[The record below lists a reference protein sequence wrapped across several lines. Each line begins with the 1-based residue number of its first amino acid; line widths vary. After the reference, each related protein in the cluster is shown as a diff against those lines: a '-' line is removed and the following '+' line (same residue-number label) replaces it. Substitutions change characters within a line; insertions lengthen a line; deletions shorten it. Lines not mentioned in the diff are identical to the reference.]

1 MRNVRYIIL
10 LLLALPVLIS
20 VIAAPRIERPSPRPR
35 HRVVIAP
42 AIPKAKR
49 TPQLVFLEHA
59 DELRRSEGDPY
70 LVLVGNVRF
79 SKGGMMMYTD
89 SAHYYDETGSFNA
102 FGNVRME
109 QGDTLFVYADELNY
123 DGPTE
128 VAVLFGFNGNNVRLI
143 NREVK
148 LETDIFTYDMAVEV
162 GSYTTGG
169 VLTDRDNRLESIEG
183 EYSPATKEANFYD
196 NVVLTSKR
204 PDDELRMVGNALYY
218 NTATHVAE
226 FNTPTVITSKDGRI
240 DSDEGIYNT
249 ETRISELFAHSL
261 VTTARG
267 STLEGDTLYYDR
279 IAGYG
284 EAFGN
289 MVLTDT
295 IKKSILKGDYGF
307 YNEIQDSAFVTGHAL
322 GMEFSQGDTLY
333 IHGRYLRSTRLI
345 TLKEIQKA
353 DSTATDSTPAVM
365 PAESMSVDTTLAN
378 VVIADAPTLASETD
392 TTNIAT
398 IADTT
403 VTTPTARPVSVEMA
417 PDTTHI
423 ITAWPRVRFYRFDM
437 QGICDSLVF
446 TQCDTT
452 VRLYYHP
459 IVWSE
464 DRQIF
469 GNRIDV
475 HLNDSTVDR
484 ADLPDFGFMAQAIEK
499 DFYNQLAGKTM
510 TAWFVNGEMDR
521 ALVSG
526 NVEGIVYP
534 EENDSTINKLVSFQ
548 TANLEGWFEKQ
559 NIRRLKMWPETQ
571 GEAIPL
577 YLVKYSQ
584 LFLPKF
590 QWYTGI
596 RPTTPKSVMTIPPE
610 MEQLMS
616 DRPISAADEALQLV
630 ATRRNESSDTATPS
644 EAPDSPEQAET
655 PTPNETTVAPAPD
668 KETDT
673 HDTAKPTL

>member
-1 MRNVRYIIL
+1 M
-10 LLLALPVLIS
+10 LLALPVLLS
-20 VIAAPRIERPSPRPR
+20 VIAASRINRPSPRPR

-42 AIPKAKR
+42 AIPKAQR

-79 SKGGMMMYTD
+79 TKGGMTMYTD
-89 SAHYYDETGSFNA
+89 SAHYYDQTGSFNA

-109 QGDTLFVYADELNY
+109 QGDTLFVFADELNY

-128 VAVLFGFNGNNVRLI
+128 VAVLFGFNGNNVQLI

-148 LETDIFTYDMAVEV
+148 LETDIFTYDMVVEV

-196 NVVLTSKR
+196 NVILTSQR
-204 PDDELRMVGNALYY
+204 PDDELRMVGDALYY

-226 FNTPTVITSKDGRI
+226 FNTPTIITSKDGRI
-240 DSDEGIYNT
+240 DSDEGVYNT

-279 IAGYG
+279 MAGYG

-307 YNEIQDSAFVTGHAL
+307 YDEVKDSAFVTGRAL

-345 TLKEIQKA
+345 STKEIQKV
-353 DSTATDSTPAVM
+353 DSTATDSIP
-365 PAESMSVDTTLAN
+365 
-378 VVIADAPTLASETD
+378 VVA
-392 TTNIAT
+392 

-403 VTTPTARPVSVEMA
+403 SVDSTSTDTTTPAAPAHTPPVTIETV

-423 ITAWPRVRFYRFDM
+423 ITGWPRVRFYRFDM
-437 QGICDSLVF
+437 QGVCDSLVF

-484 ADLPDFGFMAQAIEK
+484 ADLPDFGFMAQSIEK

-534 EENDSTINKLVSFQ
+534 EENDSTINKLVNFQ

-596 RPTTPKSVMTIPPE
+596 RPTTPTSVMTIPPE
-610 MEQLMS
+610 MEELMS
-616 DRPISAADEALQLV
+616 DRPISAADEALQHT
-630 ATRRNESSDTATPS
+630 ATRRNLPPETLVVP
-644 EAPDSPEQAET
+644 EQPDSAPETRQ
-655 PTPNETTVAPAPD
+655 
-668 KETDT
+668 TDSAAT
-673 HDTAKPTL
+673 SNPSDSVPSPESMQSTDNAKGTEL